1 MTSQDL
7 LQVALNNPKSFP
19 VPQNSAVRKAIITLY
34 LYGRCYPVIGGSR
47 GDVGF
52 TIHDHTAAVARI
64 LDKLQVPY
72 RIGCD
77 VQPKNLACT
86 YIELI

>member
-7 LQVALNNPKSFP
+7 LQVALENPKNFRL
-19 VPQNSAVRKAIITLY
+19 PQNCETRRAIITLY
-34 LYGRCYPVIGGSR
+34 LYGRCYPVTGGSR
-47 GDVGF
+47 GDVGY
-52 TIHDHTAAVARI
+52 IVHDYTANVARI